1 MIVLLVIETDLSWL
15 WSIHSTQYT
24 SYNPHLAWLRLAST
38 EDSRSTHQHTLLPS
52 ITQQRL
58 TGGRGGNQTGGK
70 TNNWTFSLA
79 EICEREK
86 KIQKFSFSKK
96 HDDIQKLVFRKC
108 VRNFCETIFVR
119 QLQGQPHTRTRENRL
134 WLHCPKRNHFS
145 AIEHELKRGKCD
157 TKRNISSFS
166 STSHV
171 ISQKSTV
178 FLRFV
183 ISR

>member
-1 MIVLLVIETDLSWL
+1 MLKFPFLFILIKLNHRDIYDCFAGDRNRSVLVMVHTHYTL
-15 WSIHSTQYT
+15 HSTQYT
-24 SYNPHLAWLRLAST
+24 SYTPHLAWLRLAST

-58 TGGRGGNQTGGK
+58 TGGRGGNQTGGE

-96 HDDIQKLVFRKC
+96 HDDFQKLVFCKC

-119 QLQGQPHTRTRENRL
+119 QLQGQPHTRENRL

-157 TKRNISSFS
+157 N
-166 STSHV
+166 
-171 ISQKSTV
+171 
-178 FLRFV
+178 
-183 ISR
+183 